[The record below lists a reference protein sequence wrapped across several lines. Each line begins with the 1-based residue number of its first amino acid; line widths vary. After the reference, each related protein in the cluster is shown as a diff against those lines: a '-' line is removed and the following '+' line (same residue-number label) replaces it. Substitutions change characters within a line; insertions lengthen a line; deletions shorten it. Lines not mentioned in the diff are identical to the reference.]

1 MYVKKQV
8 LLHIST
14 VFAFLRTKKPGT
26 SYLKPA
32 FSRQLV
38 AVGAYRKRPAG
49 GCAGAGTHLYRA
61 ADREKSPIGLA
72 PSPCPAPLAGRRRG
86 CPGPVLAGFT
96 RIYTYAESGCWN
108 VPRKAGKR
116 AAQEAALEEIGQVR
130 SRLRCRSAEGHTRIK

>member
-1 MYVKKQV
+1 M
-8 LLHIST
+8 

-49 GCAGAGTHLYRA
+49 GCAGAGTHLCRA
-61 ADREKSPIGLA
+61 AGRERPSIGLA
-72 PSPCPAPLAGRRRG
+72 PSPCRRSTRGAAPRVPWPRFSWIHVFTL
-86 CPGPVLAGFT
+86 VLNQGLECAAKT
-96 RIYTYAESGCWN
+96 
-108 VPRKAGKR
+108 GKR
-116 AAQEAALEEIGQVR
+116 AAQEATLEEIGQVR

>member
-1 MYVKKQV
+1 MNPTDPKV
-8 LLHIST
+8 
-14 VFAFLRTKKPGT
+14 LRTHIRRPRNIKRR
-26 SYLKPA
+26 

-61 ADREKSPIGLA
+61 AGRERASIGLA
-72 PSPCPAPLAGRRRG
+72 PSPCPAPLAGAAPRVPWPR
-86 CPGPVLAGFT
+86 FSW
-96 RIYTYAESGCWN
+96 IYTNAESGCN
-108 VPRKAGKR
+108 VPRKAGKW

>member
-1 MYVKKQV
+1 MN
-8 LLHIST
+8 ST
-14 VFAFLRTKKPGT
+14 DPEVLRTHIRRPRNIKRR
-26 SYLKPA
+26 

-61 ADREKSPIGLA
+61 AGRERASIGLA
-72 PSPCPAPLAGRRRG
+72 PSPCPAPLAGAAPRVP
-86 CPGPVLAGFT
+86 CLAPFW
-96 RIYTYAESGCWN
+96 IYTNAESGCN
-108 VPRKAGKR
+108 VPRKAGKW

>member
-1 MYVKKQV
+1 MNPTDPKV
-8 LLHIST
+8 
-14 VFAFLRTKKPGT
+14 LRTHIRRPRNIKRR
-26 SYLKPA
+26 

-61 ADREKSPIGLA
+61 AGRERASIGLA
-72 PSPCPAPLAGRRRG
+72 PSPCPAPLAGAAPRVPWPR
-86 CPGPVLAGFT
+86 FSW
-96 RIYTYAESGCWN
+96 IYTYAESGCN
-108 VPRKAGKR
+108 VPRKAGKW

>member
-1 MYVKKQV
+1 MN
-8 LLHIST
+8 ST
-14 VFAFLRTKKPGT
+14 DPKVLRTHIRRPRNIKRR
-26 SYLKPA
+26 

-61 ADREKSPIGLA
+61 AGRERASIGLA
-72 PSPCPAPLAGRRRG
+72 PSPCPAPLAGAAPRVPWPR
-86 CPGPVLAGFT
+86 FSW
-96 RIYTYAESGCWN
+96 IYTNAESGCN
-108 VPRKAGKR
+108 VPRKAGKW